1 MCTNIAEWSK
11 GDTAEIE
18 LLAARLCFHGM
29 AWNVSSSANL
39 GKLETNIWLKEEG
52 VRWGLEV
59 VWASVEC
66 TEKEGGTKVRN
77 TN

>member
-29 AWNVSSSANL
+29 A
-39 GKLETNIWLKEEG
+39 
-52 VRWGLEV
+52 
-59 VWASVEC
+59 
-66 TEKEGGTKVRN
+66 
-77 TN
+77 